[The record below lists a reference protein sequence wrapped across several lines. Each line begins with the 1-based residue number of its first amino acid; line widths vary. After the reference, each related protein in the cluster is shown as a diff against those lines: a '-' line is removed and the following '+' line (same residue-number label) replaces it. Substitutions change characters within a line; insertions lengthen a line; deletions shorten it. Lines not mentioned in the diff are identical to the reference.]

1 MAITLDELLG
11 RDRGSA
17 ADTFD
22 TDRFPSYGEF
32 TARRSQSDAVNYD
45 SADGYG
51 YDYDLARRAPSAPR
65 SAEAAREYEPQ
76 ETIPLPSARTGHT
89 RPKETVHTAAG
100 RADFTSSPATTRSA
114 LPARSS
120 MKGCPPPAQRRTT

>member
-65 SAEAAREYEPQ
+65 SAEAAREYEASRPYRAPR
-76 ETIPLPSARTGHT
+76 EEEYRAADYTARDYSAPVR
-89 RPKETVHTAAG
+89 ED
-100 RADFTSSPATTRSA
+100 RAYAP
-114 LPARSS
+114 
-120 MKGCPPPAQRRTT
+120 